1 MELQDTKFQNLLS
14 YLTEVVRLK
23 YKTYYRYSEDDII
36 LWFNEI
42 PKNDS
47 CFSIIE
53 SGKYDSEVWLEIK
66 KSNEPA
72 LPATPKQCQQW
83 IKSETLKN
91 IDDLPQLYQQITTE
105 NDDETVELV
114 EHPEVEEAWEK
125 YLNEKWLDWSE
136 KYRQWKETD
145 RLYKK
150 LYQIH
155 QQQEKAS
162 EEYELILGMGQL
174 RWNLPDKRN
183 TPVHRHLITAK
194 ARLNFTAKSG
204 RLSVSADE
212 NGTEL
217 KLEYDMLDHYTPAEV
232 AKIAEMTNEAE
243 DDPWENRIISNALRA
258 FVNSLADGTGEYSD
272 NLSPN
277 PKTSDKPKVHY
288 APAIIL
294 RKRRQLSIHK
304 AIEDIEKSGNIPPNF
319 GLFVSDGGDQKI
331 DDYRPKQEG
340 VIPDQSEPILP
351 LPYNDEQ
358 KIIVEKH
365 NQYNSVLVQGP
376 PGTGKSLTIA
386 NLICHLLANGKK
398 ILVTAQTAK
407 ALRVLK
413 DKIPAELQGLC
424 VNLLGESREDREEFQ
439 ASITT
444 INRKYADY
452 QSSSILYA
460 GFIID
465 LEESLH
471 SLKKEKASMQNRLA
485 EIKEKESRS
494 FTAGSHV
501 YSGTLVQI
509 IEKINVHK
517 TRYCWLKDKVS
528 DNQREKIIGDK
539 LQDDLFF
546 ITENYESARKYC
558 ELEKYRIPTESL
570 REPEYFINLAK
581 QYNQAV
587 EGLRQPPE
595 PSPMP
600 SRNCS
605 ADKVSKLKVSIR
617 KCIDELESISVAWKL
632 DEYKWMQDD
641 LRTSVYGTKELLL
654 ELRKQTDDLLTRIH
668 LENYLPDEY
677 IKSNTDQPEYKILE
691 DLKKILDVLESGEKI
706 KTFLGIGINKK
717 LKDCKYIFNSI
728 RVKES
733 KCDNENR
740 IRELIEHL
748 ELKKYIKELVELWRS
763 RADISGYNYKEQ
775 IQKIKHN
782 SELLDKVVGCADEIK
797 KSIEEF
803 KPFKEYLSEP
813 QWTIAKNL
821 AKYVQYCEKEE
832 LRIKFQSQINIFNS
846 YKDNLENLVIAGK
859 CHPLFCQIV
868 SIVKDCDCV
877 EYRRLYEEV
886 VILRK
891 QKDILEKINGYMT
904 NFEKLLPE
912 TFRYYTETYTS
923 EDWKGRS
930 NDLKNACDWAVA
942 RRWIKEFEAADVN
955 LLSDEIKRIEKRIKY
970 KTLKL
975 AETKAWHKAME
986 RIDEQ
991 QSKSLRSFALIKI
1004 PKTGKARPR
1013 KLRQSQQLLKECKD
1027 SIPVLI
1033 TPLYKVYETISF
1045 GSEVFDVLI
1054 IDEASQC
1061 GIESLPVLSLA
1072 SKIIIVGD
1080 NKQVS
1085 PEPVGI
1091 PDGAK
1096 AGLPKKYLKDFSLA
1110 IKGVLEVDSNLYD
1123 IANVAF
1129 QNSSF
1134 VRLVEHFRCMPE
1146 IIRFNN
1152 KMFYSDNPLIP
1163 LRRYTGQRLNPLE
1176 SVLVDGGYAEGPST
1190 NRYNPSEVE
1199 AIVNQIE
1206 KLCGDP
1212 EYKGKTMGVIA
1223 LQGHKQYKEIEK
1235 QLLIRLGATELEER
1249 KLRCGNASIFQ
1260 GDERDVIFL
1269 SMVVANNERFN
1280 ALGAT
1285 DNDRYQKS
1293 FNVAVSRAKDQLW
1306 LFHSVEEGDLSPRCL
1321 RLALLKHF
1329 RDPVPPDIGINLEE
1343 LRQKAHTEKRTEDNR
1358 PEPFDSW
1365 FEIDVFMELANR
1377 SYSLIPQYKTAGR
1390 RIDIVVNGS
1399 NAQQLAVECDGE
1411 CHDASTYLADLF
1423 RQRQLERVGWE
1434 FFIIK
1439 EWEFR
1444 KDSDKIIQELTN
1456 LLNEKGITPTT
1467 DWQRHSEKDPYNSG
1481 NSQINRTSNVESV
1494 SESNST
1500 TYKTEDVLKFTPRD
1514 YYEHIVSALETRP
1527 NQTAVFDKLPDYVLK
1542 QLGLRTRGEPREKI
1556 IGTIKMAVQYLENEG
1571 KVEFYKAK
1579 NKRVRLLK
1587 AGKYLFKK
1595 D

>member
-1 MELQDTKFQNLLS
+1 MELQRVKSQNLLN
-14 YLTEVVRLK
+14 YLAEVVRLK

-36 LWFNEI
+36 LWFDEI
-42 PKNDS
+42 PKNNS

-53 SGKYDSEVWLEIK
+53 SGEYDSEVWLEIK

-91 IDDLPQLYQQITTE
+91 IDDFPQLYQQITTE

-145 RLYKK
+145 RLYKI

-162 EEYELILGMGQL
+162 EEYELILGLGQL
-174 RWNLPDKRN
+174 KWNLPDKKN
-183 TPVHRHLITAK
+183 TLVHRHLITAK

-204 RLSVSADE
+204 RLSVAADE

-217 KLEYDMLDHYTPAEV
+217 KLEYDMMDYYAPAEV
-232 AKIAEMTNEAE
+232 AKIAELINEAE
-243 DDPWENRIISNALRA
+243 DDPWKNRIISNALRA

-288 APAIIL
+288 APAIVL

-304 AIEDIEKSGNIPPNF
+304 AIEDIQKSGNIPANF
-319 GLFVSDGGDQKI
+319 GLFVSDGDDQKI
-331 DDYRPKQEG
+331 DDYRPKQG
-340 VIPDQSEPILP
+340 VVVPDQSEPILP

-358 KIIVEKH
+358 KIVVEKH
-365 NQYNSVLVQGP
+365 NQYNTILVQGP

-424 VNLLGESREDREEFQ
+424 VNLLGESREDREEFK
-439 ASITT
+439 ASIDR

-460 GFIID
+460 GFIKG

-471 SLKKEKASMQNRLA
+471 SLKKENATLQNRLA

-494 FTAGSHV
+494 FIADSEA

-509 IEKINVHK
+509 IEKINLHK
-517 TRYCWLKDKVS
+517 SRYCWLKDGI
-528 DNQREKIIGDK
+528 DEKIREEILRKNLKDE
-539 LQDDLFF
+539 LVS
-546 ITENYESARKYC
+546 IIEYYESTRKYC
-558 ELEKYRIPTESL
+558 ELEEYRIPTEL
-570 REPEYFINLAK
+570 LKEPENFIDLAK
-581 QYNQAV
+581 QHCQSIKDLSELSV
-587 EGLRQPPE
+587 R
-595 PSPMP
+595 PSILPQDV
-600 SRNCS
+600 S
-605 ADKVSKLKVSIR
+605 ADRIPDLRETIQ
-617 KCIDELESISVAWKL
+617 KCMGELDAISRVWKL
-632 DEYKWMQDD
+632 DEYKWLKND
-641 LRTSVYGTKELLL
+641 LRTSVYNTEKPLL
-654 ELRKQTDDLLTRIH
+654 ELREQTNGLLKWIQ

-677 IKSNTDQPEYKILE
+677 LKLNTEQPEYKILE
-691 DLKKILDVLESGEKI
+691 DLKKILGILGTGEKI
-706 KTFLGIGINKK
+706 KTFWGVNKK
-717 LKDCKYIFNSI
+717 IRDCKYILKSI

-748 ELKKYIKELVELWRS
+748 ELKKNIKELAELWTSRS
-763 RADISGYNYKEQ
+763 NVSGHGYKEQ
-775 IQKIKHN
+775 IQKIKCDC
-782 SELLDKVVGCADEIK
+782 ELLNTVISCSVKIK
-797 KSIEEF
+797 ESIEQF
-803 KPFKEYLSEP
+803 RPFNKYYPEPEDWTANNQLSK
-813 QWTIAKNL
+813 IVRL
-821 AKYVQYCEKEE
+821 CEDEE
-832 LRIKFQSQINIFNS
+832 LRIKLQSQIDVFNS
-846 YKDNLENLVIAGK
+846 YKDNLENLVIAKK

-868 SIVKDCDCV
+868 SIIKDCDCV

-891 QKDILEKINGYMT
+891 QKDILEKINRYMT
-904 NFEKLLPE
+904 NFENLLPG
-912 TFRYYTETYTS
+912 TFRHYTETYTS
-923 EDWKGRS
+923 EHWQERS
-930 NDLKNACDWAVA
+930 NDLENACDWAVA
-942 RRWIKEFEAADVN
+942 RRWIKEFEAVDVN
-955 LLSDEIKRIEKRIKY
+955 LLSDEIKHIEKRIAY

-986 RIDEQ
+986 RITDQ
-991 QSKSLRSFALIKI
+991 QCQAMTRYAQHKV
-1004 PKTGKARPR
+1004 PKTGKSRQR
-1013 KLRQSQQLLKECKD
+1013 KLRQAQQLLKICKD

-1033 TPLYKVYETISF
+1033 TPLYKVYETVSF

-1054 IDEASQC
+1054 VDEASQC

-1080 NKQVS
+1080 NKQIS
-1085 PEPVGI
+1085 PEPIGI
-1091 PDGAK
+1091 LDAAK
-1096 AGLPKKYLKDFSLA
+1096 AKLPEEFLRDFSLA
-1110 IKGVLEVDSNLYD
+1110 IKGVLEVESNLYD
-1123 IANVAF
+1123 IAQVAF
-1129 QNSSF
+1129 PPSSR
-1134 VRLVEHFRCMPE
+1134 VRLIEHFRCMPE

-1152 KMFYSDNPLIP
+1152 KMFYSDQPLVP
-1163 LRRYTGQRLNPLE
+1163 LRRYTGQRLEPPLK
-1176 SVLVDGGYAEGPST
+1176 SFYIDGGYVEGAST

-1206 KLCGDP
+1206 KMCGNP
-1212 EYKGKTMGVIA
+1212 EYKDKTMGVIA
-1223 LQGHKQYKEIEK
+1223 LQGHRQYKEIAKE
-1235 QLLIRLGATELEER
+1235 LVMRLGASELEER
-1249 KLRCGNASIFQ
+1249 KLICGNAYSFQ

-1280 ALGAT
+1280 ALAS
-1285 DNDRYQKS
+1285 DRFQKS

-1306 LFHSVEEGDLSPRCL
+1306 LFHSVEESDLSHSCL

-1329 RDPVPPDIGINLEE
+1329 RNPDILTKTGINLEE
-1343 LRQKAHTEKRTEDNR
+1343 LRQKARAEKRTRDNV
-1358 PEPFDSW
+1358 PEQFDSW
-1365 FEIDVFMELANR
+1365 FEVDVFLELTNR
-1377 SYSLIPQYKTAGR
+1377 SYSVIPQYKTAGR
-1390 RIDIVVNGS
+1390 YIDIVVEGS
-1399 NAQQLAVECDGE
+1399 NGQQLAVECDGE
-1411 CHDASTYLADLF
+1411 CHDASTYLDDLF
-1423 RQRQLERVGWE
+1423 RQRQLERVQWE
-1434 FFIIK
+1434 FFRIK

-1444 KDSDKIIQELTN
+1444 KNAGKIIQELTN

-1467 DWQRHSEKDPYNSG
+1467 DWQRHSEKEPYSSC
-1481 NSQINRTSNVESV
+1481 NSQINRTSNVEGV
-1494 SESNST
+1494 AKSNST
-1500 TYKTEDVLKFTPRD
+1500 TLKTEDVLKFTPRD
-1514 YYEHIVSALETRP
+1514 YYEHIAGALETRP

-1542 QLGLRTRGEPREKI
+1542 HLGLRTRGYPREKI
-1556 IGTIKMAVQYLENEG
+1556 VAVIKKAIRYLENEG
-1571 KVEFYKAK
+1571 KIEFYKAK

-1587 AGKYLFKK
+1587 AGKSLLGI